1 MSGFA
6 PRPKWVIRVDLIVRR
21 TFPCRLS
28 LDLSHSCSNGVGRRS
43 CRTFR
48 TNSEETPPWDFQAA
62 APVARFVTPSARSQF
77 AAFNAS
83 AGIARWIPAAGT
95 VRSLYFREPR
105 SRYQVRFAKSRAP
118 ATEVQRNER

>member
-1 MSGFA
+1 MESA
-6 PRPKWVIRVDLIVRR
+6 
-21 TFPCRLS
+21 
-28 LDLSHSCSNGVGRRS
+28 GVLAER
-43 CRTFR
+43 FR
-48 TNSEETPPWDFQAA
+48 TNSEETPWDFQAA

-105 SRYQVRFAKSRAP
+105 SRYQARFAKSRAL
-118 ATEVQRNER
+118 ATECNETKRLLPALRCLGLQQTGQE

>member
-1 MSGFA
+1 MESA
-6 PRPKWVIRVDLIVRR
+6 
-21 TFPCRLS
+21 
-28 LDLSHSCSNGVGRRS
+28 GVLAER
-43 CRTFR
+43 FR

-83 AGIARWIPAAGT
+83 AGIARWIPAAGP

-105 SRYQVRFAKSRAP
+105 SGYQVRVAKWRAP
-118 ATEVQRNER
+118 APEVQRNERGFARTGVSGSSNTRTRVPNSSA